1 MTLKPRLVRVVT
13 NSDAYLWHISNTVN
27 MLSENYEIFILG
39 SGVSKYRDIYK
50 NVTFIDIA
58 IKRKPSPIVD
68 LYTLMTL
75 IYHFLKIKPVIV
87 HSIMPKAGLLS
98 SLAAF
103 ITRIP
108 IRMHT
113 FTGQVW
119 YNKSGLSRLFLK
131 LLDKLVNSL
140 NTVCLT
146 DSFSQSN
153 FLYDEGIRYRKQ
165 VIPTLNKGSICG
177 VDIRKINS
185 STEQMNE
192 NASLLKMKH
201 NVKDSDFIFTYIARK
216 TKDKGAIDIIK
227 AFENVCAMNPSK
239 PIKLFFIGPYEEEI
253 KNEISISLKQ
263 KNIVD
268 IGKVDNKFDY
278 LYLTDVL
285 CLPSYREGF
294 GNIVID
300 AAALRVPAVGYD
312 VVGLIDSIKNNET
325 GLVSRKGDVKAFS
338 ENMSKL
344 LNDEVL
350 VKKLGGNAHKN
361 VESNFD
367 TKIMSE
373 AYHKFYSHLISSSIQ
388 S

>member
-192 NASLLKMKH
+192 NASLLKTKH
-201 NVKDSDFIFTYIARK
+201 NIKDSDFIFTYIARK

-350 VKKLGGNAHKN
+350 VKNLGGNAHKN

-367 TKIMSE
+367 TKVMSE
-373 AYHKFYSHLISSSIQ
+373 AYHKFYSHLISSLIQ